1 MPYGEKEINIMMLH
15 PSYVDMMEAVHS
27 DAPEGEEI
35 VQSRYSIVMASAKRA
50 RQIVA
55 GDDPLTGTPDEK
67 PLSIAVD
74 ELYEGQVHILPGVPE
89 QQ

>member
-1 MPYGEKEINIMMLH
+1 MMLH
-15 PSYVDMMEAVHS
+15 PSYVDMMDAVNS

-50 RQIVA
+50 RQIVSGDEPLA
-55 GDDPLTGTPDEK
+55 GKPDEK

-74 ELYEGQVHILPGVPE
+74 ELYEGAVHILPGTGAE
-89 QQ
+89 Q